1 MGRLRWS
8 GLLAA
13 SLVAQPLAAQEAT
26 VPIPSAAMLERMC
39 SERGTMQFAFG
50 QTGVPGS
57 TRLESLMRQG
67 FNLPPAL
74 APFTEARPRATE
86 WSGRLMEMTYAVPME
101 DEAQAYAM
109 LEMLGN
115 ALEEAGWSYTE
126 LTVDEAPMY
135 LIAVTGYVTFERA
148 TEGENGP
155 TRVLVGLDYGLGEA
169 TMSCARDDLL
179 RTHAEEAF
187 GKLPAET
194 PRPAVPEIPVPLVTD
209 VARCGEAAV
218 IAEMEAMMAER
229 KLRDAFFAAMLA
241 RTNYRDRLTSWMLWR
256 LSESGKISSTDLVE
270 LSFAAIGDASP
281 GGDPLA
287 AFSRIETM
295 FPILDRV
302 AKAETARDGAGL
314 CRGLVEMHGWLVEV
328 DAITLAQTEAVQA
341 RLTREA
347 ARLSVS
353 LD

>member
-1 MGRLRWS
+1 MKRWRRWVM
-8 GLLAA
+8 LAMA
-13 SLVAQPLAAQEAT
+13 LGAQPLSAQDAS
-26 VPIPSAAMLERMC
+26 VPIPTTAMLERMC
-39 SERGTMQFAFG
+39 SERGAMQFAFG

-57 TRLESLMRQG
+57 TRVESLLRQG
-67 FNLPPAL
+67 FRLPPAL

-86 WSGRLMEMTYAVPME
+86 WSGRLMEMTYAVPMA
-101 DEAQAYAM
+101 DEAQAYAL
-109 LEMLGN
+109 LETLGN

-135 LIAVTGYVTFERA
+135 LVAVAGYVTFERA
-148 TEGENGP
+148 MEGENGP
-155 TRVLVGLDYGLGEA
+155 TRALAGLDYALGEA
-169 TMSCARDDLL
+169 TMTCARDDLL

-187 GKLPAET
+187 GKLPPGT
-194 PRPAVPEIPVPLVTD
+194 PRPAVPDIPVPLVAD

-229 KLRDAFFAAMLA
+229 KLRDEFMAAMLA

-256 LSESGKISSTDLVE
+256 LGESGRISSEELIE
-270 LSFAAIGDASP
+270 LSFASIGGASP
-281 GGDPLA
+281 GGDPFA
-287 AFSRIETM
+287 ALKRIETM
-295 FPILDRV
+295 FPILERV
-302 AKAETARDGAGL
+302 AAAETARDGAGL
-314 CRGLVEMHGWLVEV
+314 CRGLVEMHGWLAEV

-347 ARLSVS
+347 ARLGVS